1 MSPAVEKKVKKIKTA
16 KVRPTISQVHIGQG
30 VSTQPTM
37 QVQPQPQPMTAQYP
51 TIPPAQA
58 QQPAIKQPMVP
69 TTAPQIPTTQPIQ
82 QRQPYQV
89 PGQQPTIASTP
100 AVPGP
105 TVAPS
110 VPPTAPQAVV
120 YPTTTP
126 AVRPPTTKMKKIQ
139 PKPALKKKP
148 PAKGKVRYSQYR
160 YRTRI
165 LKGSILPILYFIFSF
180 QMLSKYV
187 YQYPDYYEY
196 NTLMILIGFLL
207 GLGAM
212 AGMTIANLSRA
223 KNNPVNGTTLKL
235 TFGIAAFIPFLI
247 ILIILAFF
255 LGIAT
260 AWQFSMGFFV
270 AAIFP
275 PLIVILY
282 ELTSKKKFFIQEA
295 LNEPSESKKLI
306 AVAS

>member
-1 MSPAVEKKVKKIKTA
+1 MSPAVEKKVKKVKTA
-16 KVRPTISQVHIGQG
+16 KVRPTISQAPAGQQ

-37 QVQPQPQPMTAQYP
+37 QAQPQPFTPQYP
-51 TIPPAQA
+51 PVQPAPA
-58 QQPAIKQPMVP
+58 QQPAYRQPMVP
-69 TTAPQIPTTQPIQ
+69 PTSPQVPAMQPIQ
-82 QRQPYQV
+82 QQPYQV
-89 PGQQPTIASTP
+89 PVQQPPMASTP

-105 TVAPS
+105 PLAPTMQPTIPQ
-110 VPPTAPQAVV
+110 VPAPT
-120 YPTTTP
+120 TTTP
-126 AVRPPTTKMKKIQ
+126 AVRPTKTKMKKAQ
-139 PKPALKKKP
+139 PKPVLKKKP
-148 PAKGKVRYSQYR
+148 PGKEKVRYSQYR

-165 LKGSILPILYFIFSF
+165 LKGSILPILYFILSF

-223 KNNPVNGTTLKL
+223 KNNPVNGTKLNLKV
-235 TFGIAAFIPFLI
+235 GMAAFIPFLV

-282 ELTSKKKFFIQEA
+282 ELTSKKKFFIQEVP
-295 LNEPSESKKLI
+295 NEPSESKKLI